1 MKIIVTIYF
10 LFGLLSSV
18 VMSMFLIDMIDGRQ
32 KGLTTGTEY
41 HTNTD
46 NGAIGIISM
55 LLCMSIF
62 FVIIGI
68 LFFKSKTKHH
78 EC

>member
-10 LFGLLSSV
+10 LLSSV

-41 HTNTD
+41 HANTD
-46 NGAIGIISM
+46 NIAIGIISM

-68 LFFKSKTKHH
+68 IFFKSKTKHH
-78 EC
+78 GNN